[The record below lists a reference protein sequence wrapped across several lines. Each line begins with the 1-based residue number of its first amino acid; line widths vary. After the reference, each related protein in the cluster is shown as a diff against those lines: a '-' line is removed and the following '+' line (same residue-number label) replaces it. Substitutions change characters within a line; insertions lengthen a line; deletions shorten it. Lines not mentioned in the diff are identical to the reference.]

1 MKIAFI
7 NPSLRPDAAVKRIPV
22 GLGYV
27 ITAAYNAGIEFDLI
41 DMDIDKITLN
51 DLKKILEDE
60 KYNVIALGAIVS
72 SFKLVKDIAQII
84 RDTLPNAIIIA
95 GNSVASS
102 IPETLME
109 HTEVDIGIMG
119 EADYTIVDL
128 LNSLSNKID
137 IKNVKGIFYK
147 KDKDIK
153 FTSSRDI
160 EKDIDNFG
168 FPKWELFN
176 VDKYYDYGDANTNSF
191 ITDTKEGIKWMPLNS
206 GRGCPYFCSFCYIT
220 VRDEKKR
227 YRRYSKEAILSEIKR
242 LHTKYGANSISFW
255 DDLAFPNRLV
265 FKNTVDAIS
274 ELDFKFTWNAPVRG
288 DLFRQKDLELL
299 KKAKQSGCLDL
310 GYSLENADSEILK
323 AIDKKLDVEQ
333 FIEQSKVLR
342 EAEIIPRTSVI
353 FGYPQETPE
362 TIKKT
367 IDVCEEAGVYPSV
380 GFLLALPGT
389 PVYKSLRAEGYI
401 PNEYEYL
408 MQIGDRQDFS
418 LNYTSMSNELFTSE
432 VTKHLHELAKKQ
444 GLQFDNPLKTIH
456 YQKPKRYRNE

>member
-7 NPSLRPDAAVKRIPV
+7 NPSLRPNAKVKRIPV

-27 ITAAYNAGIEFDLI
+27 LTAVKSAGIEFDLI
-41 DMDIDKITLN
+41 DMDIYNITFN
-51 DLKKILEDE
+51 ALKKILEE
-60 KYNVIALGAIVS
+60 QKYDVISLGAIVS
-72 SFKLVKDIAQII
+72 SFKLVKEIAQII
-84 RDTLPNAIIIA
+84 RDVSPRAIIIA

-109 HTEVDIGIMG
+109 HTEVNIGIIG
-119 EADYTIVDL
+119 EADYIIVEL
-128 LNSLSNKID
+128 LQALKNKED

-147 KDKDIK
+147 EDKIIK
-153 FTSSRDI
+153 YTPKRDI
-160 EKDIDNFG
+160 EKNIDNFG
-168 FPKWELFN
+168 FPAWETF
-176 VDKYYDYGDANTNSF
+176 DIEEYYKAGDVNTNAF
-191 ITDTKEGIKWMPLNS
+191 ISDSKEDIKWMPLNS

-220 VRDEKKR
+220 VRDDKKR
-227 YRRYSKEAILSEIKR
+227 YRRYSKEAIIQEMKR
-242 LHTKYGANSISFW
+242 LHYKYGANSISFW

-265 FKNTVDAIS
+265 FKNTVDAILN
-274 ELDFKFTWNAPVRG
+274 LDFKFTWNAPVRG
-288 DLFRQKDLELL
+288 DLFRKKDLDLL
-299 KKAKQSGCLDL
+299 KKAKKSGCLDL
-310 GYSLENADSEILK
+310 GYSLENADETILT
-323 AIDKKLDVEQ
+323 AIDKKLDVNQ

-342 EAEIIPRTSVI
+342 EADIIPRTSII

-389 PVYKSLRAEGYI
+389 PVYKSLRTEGYI

-408 MQIGDRQDFS
+408 MKIGDRQDFS

-432 VTKHLHELAKKQ
+432 VTNRLHELAKKQ
-444 GLQFDNPLKTIH
+444 GLKFDNPLKTIH
-456 YQKPKRYRNE
+456 YQKPKKYKN